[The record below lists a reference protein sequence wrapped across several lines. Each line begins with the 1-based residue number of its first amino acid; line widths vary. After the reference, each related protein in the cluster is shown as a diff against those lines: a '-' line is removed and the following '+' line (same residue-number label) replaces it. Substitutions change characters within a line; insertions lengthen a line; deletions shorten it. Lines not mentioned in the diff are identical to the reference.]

1 MIEKSVGLIRNL
13 YKKRKQIPALIKQF
27 VIADDVMIIMHKDNQ
42 FSVNGHTSTDAMT
55 VYMLGVA
62 TGMSYKNAKERD
74 PNLTVE
80 DYLYQP
86 TSVALKQIERQ
97 ELL

>member
-13 YKKRKQIPALIKQF
+13 YKKRKQITRLIQQF
-27 VIADDVMIIMHKDNQ
+27 AIADDAIVILHKDNQ
-42 FSVNGHTSTDAMT
+42 FSVSGHSSTDAMT

-62 TGMSYKNAKERD
+62 TGMSYKNAKDND

-80 DYLYQP
+80 EYLYQP

-97 ELL
+97 GLV